1 MKTKS
6 AVLFCAAALAAA
18 AASAA
23 VDPLEATSPKAYT
36 NAAGK
41 VLLYRVM
48 GPAKMESGR
57 KYGCGRHRRLRLCA
71 DAC

>member
-48 GPAKMESGR
+48 GPA
-57 KYGCGRHRRLRLCA
+57 
-71 DAC
+71 